1 MQSYGVYGATKL
13 CFYDLQTGKLAM
25 YFPSANS
32 FGFSL
37 TGESQEILE
46 AGSPALTFQGGRKGT
61 LQIDTS
67 IISPKL
73 LTIMLGAVETNEASG
88 NFAQYETGKVDG
100 TTATFSLATAPATG
114 TLSVFILEDDGRTV
128 KTELTVAAGAS
139 PTATE
144 YKITGQTITF
154 EATNKNKAILC
165 TYAKAGTNITKV
177 AIKSDTY
184 AKAYKVQGLGQVR
197 QLSGVDA
204 LVEITVPQATAQSN
218 MDLTFSAESPS
229 TFSFTMD
236 LGKDPISNEMIIQR
250 FL

>member
-37 TGESQEILE
+37 TGESKEILE

-61 LQIDTS
+61 VKIDTQ

-73 LTIMLGAVETNEASG
+73 LTIMLGAVETTEATG
-88 NFAQYETGKVDG
+88 NFAQYETYKIDG
-100 TTATFSLATAPATG
+100 TTSTVSIANAPATG
-114 TLSVFILEDDGRTV
+114 TLSVFLMEEDGRTI
-128 KTELTVAAGAS
+128 KTELTVASGAT
-139 PTATE
+139 PTASE
-144 YKITGQTITF
+144 YKISGQTINF
-154 EATNKNKAILC
+154 DASNKNKPVLC
-165 TYAKAGTNITKV
+165 TYAKAGSNITRL
-177 AIKSDTY
+177 AIKSDVY
-184 AKAYKVQGLGQVR
+184 AKAYKVQALGQVR
-197 QLSGVDA
+197 QSSGVDA

-229 TFSFTMD
+229 SFSFTMD
-236 LGKDPISNEMIIQR
+236 LGKDPISNDMIVQR